1 MQATDHPD
9 LRAVLRFVDRNVPR
23 DARIAIQPSVW
34 PVRGYAQGE
43 LLAYPFF
50 GRDLSRTVLL
60 AESLR
65 QQGKADEA
73 DRMALAIAEAKQ
85 RDLVV
90 ELTWDGNADLDHGF
104 TSTGTVPIAIAT
116 TAGPRR
122 RRMVTGASAVA
133 STDSTARVA
142 RSTTGWA
149 ATAFHRPWLASAGMS
164 KPTA

>member
-34 PVRGYAQGE
+34 PVRGYAKGE

-65 QQGKADEA
+65 HAAAAKADW
-73 DRMALAIAEAKQ
+73 AILRGQSSAPCVRGWK
-85 RDLVV
+85 RVFRYDV
-90 ELTWDGNADLDHGF
+90 WSGF
-104 TSTGTVPIAIAT
+104 
-116 TAGPRR
+116 RR
-122 RRMVTGASAVA
+122 VA
-133 STDSTARVA
+133 SC
-142 RSTTGWA
+142 G
-149 ATAFHRPWLASAGMS
+149 
-164 KPTA
+164 